1 MHFEVE
7 KTVTASNIDEAK
19 SAILAALGDDGCE
32 IRSHANHQIVAARG
46 SQAKIRL
53 VGSSMMS
60 IKELPVEATVTLTE
74 TDSGASVHIHA
85 YDTYGIGFMVGA
97 TEQFREALDDL
108 VSVITESIQS

>member
-32 IRSHANHQIVAARG
+32 ILSHANHEIVTTRG
-46 SQAKIRL
+46 SQAKMRL
-53 VGSSMMS
+53 LGSSMTS
-60 IKELPVEATVTLTE
+60 LKEFPVEATVTLTA

-85 YDTYGIGFMVGA
+85 YDTYGVGIMVGVH
-97 TEQFREALDDL
+97 EQYREALDDL
-108 VSVITESIQS
+108 VSVITESIQG